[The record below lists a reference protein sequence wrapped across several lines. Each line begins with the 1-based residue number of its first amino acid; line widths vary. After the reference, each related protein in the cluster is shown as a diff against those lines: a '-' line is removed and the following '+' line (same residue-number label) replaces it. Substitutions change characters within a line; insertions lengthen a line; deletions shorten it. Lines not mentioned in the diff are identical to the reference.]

1 MNEAWLGRSG
11 LKVTRLGLGT
21 APLGG
26 LFEPVSDRQAE
37 AAIEQ
42 AWSLGIRY
50 YDTAPLY
57 GFGLAERRLGA
68 FLRSQPRDSFVLS
81 TKVGRLLRRRDA
93 PPKEDRHYKG
103 TPEERPKSDYSH
115 DGVLRSVEESLDRLG
130 LDRVD
135 ILLVH
140 DPDRHYDAAVSG
152 AFKALERLR
161 SERTIAAIG
170 AGMNQHEMLQRFAE
184 AVPVDCFLMAGR
196 YTVLD
201 HTSALESFMP
211 LCQREGIGVIL
222 GGIYNSGILADPHA
236 APHGTPKFN
245 YEDADPALVARA
257 QELDAL
263 ARAHGTSL
271 KAAAIQFGLAH
282 PATSCVL
289 SGGRTA
295 EEVAENAAMAEA
307 TVPAAFWRELRERRL
322 VDDHAPLP

>member
-26 LFEPVSDRQAE
+26 LFEPVSEKQAE

-42 AWSLGIRY
+42 AWALGIRY

-57 GFGLAERRLGA
+57 GFGLAERRLGS

-81 TKVGRLLRRRDA
+81 TKVGRLLRKRDT
-93 PPKEDRHYKG
+93 PPAEDRHYKG

-115 DGVLRSVEESLDRLG
+115 DGVLRSVEESLQRLG

-135 ILLVH
+135 VLLVH
-140 DPDRHYDAAVSG
+140 DPDRHYDAAVAG

-161 SERTIAAIG
+161 AERTIAAIG

-196 YTVLD
+196 YTLLD

-211 LCQREGIGVIL
+211 LCQRQGIGVIL

-236 APHGTPKFN
+236 APKFN
-245 YEDADPALVARA
+245 YEDADPALVTRA
-257 QELDAL
+257 KQLDAL

-307 TVPAAFWRELRERRL
+307 AVPASFWRELRESRL
-322 VDDHAPLP
+322 VDERAPLPAA

>member
-1 MNEAWLGRSG
+1 MNEVWLGRSG
-11 LKVTRLGLGT
+11 IRVTRLGLGT

-42 AWSLGIRY
+42 AWALGIRY

-68 FLRSQPRDSFVLS
+68 FLRSKPRDSFVLS

-103 TPEERPKSDYSH
+103 TPEERPRSDYSH
-115 DGVLRSVEESLDRLG
+115 DGVLRSVDESLQRLG

-170 AGMNQHEMLQRFAE
+170 AGMNQHEMLHRFAE

-196 YTVLD
+196 YTLLD

-222 GGIYNSGILADPHA
+222 GGIYNSGILADPHGA
-236 APHGTPKFN
+236 AKFN
-245 YEDADPALVARA
+245 YEDADAALVARA
-257 QELDAL
+257 RQLDAL

-295 EEVAENAAMAEA
+295 DEIAENAAMAEA
-307 TVPAAFWRELRERRL
+307 TVPASFWHALRERKL
-322 VDDHAPLP
+322 VDERAPLP